1 MNRDSIYRSVRLESR
16 ILAGLTQRAAARS
29 ALWLACLAGVLV
41 FGLGVAVPSQRI
53 VLFLGDSIT
62 AGYGLELSQAYPAL
76 IQQRINKEGL
86 NFKVINA
93 GQSGDTSAG
102 GLARMDWL
110 LKNQID
116 VLVLELGGNDGL
128 RGLPVEV
135 IRKNLQAIIDRARKQ
150 YPQIKI
156 IVAGMKMPPNM
167 GGQYSREFEAMF
179 AALAKKNNAALIP
192 FILEGVGGV
201 RQMNLPDG
209 IHPTAGGHEIVAKNV
224 WTVLA
229 PLLRSI
235 AGDPQLRG

>member
-1 MNRDSIYRSVRLESR
+1 MNRDGIYRSVRLEFR
-16 ILAGLTQRAAARS
+16 ILAALTQRAAVRS
-29 ALWLACLAGVLV
+29 ALWLACLAGLLL
-41 FGLGVAVPSQRI
+41 FGVGVAAPSQRI

-76 IQQRINKEGL
+76 IQQRINQEGL

-110 LKNQID
+110 LKNKID

-156 IVAGMKMPPNM
+156 IIAGMKMPPNM

-235 AGDPQLRG
+235 QSPVTRS